1 MVNEDEKSSP
11 KIYPQRQHSESRATT
26 ENRGTRLVNL
36 PLAGTFQQ
44 EVFYARKLKPSLNK
58 RLELRR
64 AVMQKGPKIG
74 RRPLWDDQSAEA
86 RARRESSN
94 RRDDGTYRRAD
105 PIALVSPILGRGVNA
120 AAAGGGE
127 FRIVMRRKPID
138 CVRAPLASITRNTEG
153 LTDQSSLSTNLLRR
167 SALSLSDLG
176 IHCASRTML
185 LTKQRLKM
193 SIARAWRL
201 ILELPIATILAAP

>member
-1 MVNEDEKSSP
+1 
-11 KIYPQRQHSESRATT
+11 
-26 ENRGTRLVNL
+26 
-36 PLAGTFQQ
+36 
-44 EVFYARKLKPSLNK
+44 
-58 RLELRR
+58 
-64 AVMQKGPKIG
+64 MQKGPKIG
-74 RRPLWDDQSAEA
+74 RRPLWNDQSAVT

-94 RRDDGTYRRAD
+94 RRDDGTHRRAD
-105 PIALVSPILGRGVNA
+105 PIVLVSPILGQGVNA

-127 FRIVMRRKPID
+127 FRIVMRRKAID

-167 SALSLSDLG
+167 SALSLSNLG